1 MENASKAII
10 IAGSMLIGVIVL
22 TIISHL
28 FVTFDTTSK
37 DVQAKIDARVLAEFN
52 NNFFKYQG
60 SKKCTIHDIVSLAS
74 FAKQNNQN
82 IDKDSKLYVSIYLKN
97 AQGINSTTDLS
108 TLGEQSYMSLLNY
121 HSVEST
127 SSKIQY
133 YTCMQITTVDI
144 DEGSRVKSITFRK
157 N

>member
-22 TIISHL
+22 TIISYIW
-28 FVTFDTTSK
+28 VTFDSTSK
-37 DVQAKIDARVLAEFN
+37 DVQEKIDARVLTEFN

-60 SKKCTIHDIVSLAS
+60 SKECTIHDIVSLAS
-74 FAKQNNQN
+74 FAKQNNQS
-82 IDKDSKLYVSIYLKN
+82 IDKNSKKYINVYLMN
-97 AQGINSTTDLS
+97 VQGINSTTDLS
-108 TLGEQSYMSLLNY
+108 TLEEEVYMNLLNK

-127 SSKIQY
+127 LSKIQY
-133 YTCMQITTVDI
+133 YTCVQITTVDV